1 VRRRPVHRALG
12 IWLQEISTLNFFSD
26 GFLLSCDRGAPAQ
39 GQCSRGK
46 QDKDVIHVR
55 SSIVLTHSVCHNWC
69 VALAGSVV
77 DRSPRDVGQRCSHWR
92 EHGEAEA
99 WWDADRR
106 DSFRRSELPY
116 FNGSQGKMDASG
128 FCVANALYDPLFVMS
143 ANGKVA
149 LPMLALSATRTPITR
164 SGPSPFA
171 RASTSPTAMHS
182 TPTFVWPTGWPPTRP
197 HGRTGD
203 QANHHVSDEVDD
215 YTVAYNMVIPFSAFP
230 ISLAEQQIAYMAH
243 PSSFVPTYPA
253 IRSVRAR
260 SW

>member
-1 VRRRPVHRALG
+1 MSSTFDRR
-12 IWLQEISTLNFFSD
+12 SF
-26 GFLLSCDRGAPAQ
+26 
-39 GQCSRGK
+39 
-46 QDKDVIHVR
+46 
-55 SSIVLTHSVCHNWC
+55 LTHSAATIGG

-77 DRSPRDVGQRCSHWR
+77 DDLLATSASAAAIGVNTGKPKRGGTLTVGTLSDVPNYHI
-92 EHGEAEA
+92 
-99 WWDADRR
+99 
-106 DSFRRSELPY
+106 

-149 LPMLALSATRTPITR
+149 LPMLALSATPNANYT
-164 SGPSPFA
+164 
-171 RASTSPTAMHS
+171 
-182 TPTFVWPTGWPPTRP
+182 VWTIALRQGVNFTNGDAFDRRHLCGQLGGRQRRP

-215 YTVAYNMVIPFSAFP
+215 YTVAYNMVIPFSAFRSP
-230 ISLAEQQIAYMAH
+230 W
-243 PSSFVPTYPA
+243 PSSRSPTWRIQARSCRPTPA